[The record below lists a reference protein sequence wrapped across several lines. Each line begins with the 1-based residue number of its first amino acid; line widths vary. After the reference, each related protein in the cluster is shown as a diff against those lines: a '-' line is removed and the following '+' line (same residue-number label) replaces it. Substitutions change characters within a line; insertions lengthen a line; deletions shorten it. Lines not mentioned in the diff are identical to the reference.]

1 MASVRGGAYRACT
14 LHDAARSAPD
24 GHVMSTD
31 MGGSSNPRST
41 ASIAGH
47 PLHPMVIPFPI
58 ASFVGALAADIAFI
72 NTGNEFWVVAA
83 QWLLGVGIVTAL
95 IAAVGGFIDYFGDAR
110 IRALAPAR
118 RHMIGNLSLVVLE
131 VLSLLVRAGDNSAEA
146 VVPLGVSLSAVGVL
160 LLLFNGWQGWE
171 MVYRH
176 RVGIADRTTDRA

>member
-1 MASVRGGAYRACT
+1 
-14 LHDAARSAPD
+14 
-24 GHVMSTD
+24 MSMD
-31 MGGSSNPRST
+31 IGGSGNPRST

-58 ASFVGALAADIAFI
+58 ASFVGALAADIAFA
-72 NTGNEFWVVAA
+72 NTGNEFWVEAS
-83 QWLLGVGIVTAL
+83 QWLLGVGVLTAL
-95 IAAVGGFIDYFGDAR
+95 MAAVGGFIDFFGDAR

-118 RHMIGNLSLVVLE
+118 RHMVGNLGLVVLQA
-131 VLSLLVRAGDNSAEA
+131 LNLLIRAGDNSAEA

-176 RVGIADRTTDRA
+176 RVGISDRTSDRA